1 MSNKKFSR
9 SKKSDGGNVPNFV
22 FNFSGSQP
30 GSPLASPGGFS
41 STPGSPAQAGTN
53 FGSNTSQS
61 LSFGDSAATSTPTN
75 SFNFNSPSAAAS
87 SPFNTKRG
95 QSEVDLSAPER
106 NPIRRAA
113 SDSAFGSPTGQSFTF
128 GSNAAPSGLTSQLS
142 FGSTGSQSSNISF
155 STPATTTPN
164 ISSAPSGI
172 SFGTPAVGTSAP
184 TPSGISFGSPAASAT
199 NTSSAPSG
207 ISFGTPTTTA
217 ATTAATS
224 TNTIN
229 VPASTSTTGFSFG
242 SIATT
247 GTSSVP
253 ATAPSSA
260 FTFGTPSSKPA
271 TSTATSSFGFGAST
285 ITPSTTTAN
294 PTTTT
299 AEKPSTSAPTSG
311 FSFGSTPAIIT
322 STPAASSPGLSFGKP
337 ADTTKSATT
346 FTPTLSFSLP
356 STSAA
361 PFTTTTTTSTADK
374 PATST
379 PAPSTSSLSF
389 STPKTTS
396 AATSTPTLSF
406 NAPSTSAPSTP
417 AASTST
423 STTTTT
429 SSASTAA
436 PSAPTSS
443 LFSLGTVT
451 SDKDGKKAGAVTSAP
466 LSFGSGATSTT
477 TPALTIP
484 AADPN
489 KPNAFSFSKILED
502 LRRVEAQP
510 PNQMYASLITP
521 ALAALQHNQIVS
533 HTSFRIDNIL
543 PSTRFSELPE
553 QAQKELDELEKYVR
567 LEGQRCEYIGN
578 QKVPKHL
585 EVMEKS
591 SKDTEALSQQ
601 LEALTCTLKIQMESI
616 VSFYEGVK
624 TQTRHANEGC
634 AVIEACKHPGDNAR
648 WLFGHSEDDDYFS
661 VLAKQLH
668 RRLEEYKK
676 CIWEIE
682 RTAQSW
688 IHNRVQSPQDVADI
702 MRAQNQA
709 FLALSN
715 KVAALHESVSVEMN
729 YYNEYLRMCS

>member
-30 GSPLASPGGFS
+30 GSPLASPGGFG
-41 STPGSPAQAGTN
+41 STPASPAQTGTN

-61 LSFGDSAATSTPTN
+61 FSFGDSAATTSTPTAF
-75 SFNFNSPSAAAS
+75 SFNSAS
-87 SPFNTKRG
+87 TTTNSPFNTKRG
-95 QSEVDLSAPER
+95 QSELDLNAPER

-113 SDSAFGSPTGQSFTF
+113 SDSAFGGPTSQSFTF
-128 GSNAAPSGLTSQLS
+128 GANAAPSGLTSQLS

-155 STPATTTPN
+155 STPATITPN

-172 SFGTPAVGTSAP
+172 SLGASTAVGTSTP
-184 TPSGISFGSPAASAT
+184 TPSV
-199 NTSSAPSG
+199 
-207 ISFGTPTTTA
+207 ISFGTPATTA
-217 ATTAATS
+217 ASTTTAATS
-224 TNTIN
+224 TDTIN
-229 VPASTSTTGFSFG
+229 IPASTSTTGLSFG

-247 GTSSVP
+247 GASSVP

-260 FTFGTPSSKPA
+260 FSFGMPAPKPA
-271 TSTATSSFGFGAST
+271 TSTATPSFGFGTST
-285 ITPSTTTAN
+285 ITPSTITAN
-294 PTTTT
+294 SITTT
-299 AEKPSTSAPTSG
+299 AEKPSISAPTSG
-311 FSFGSTPAIIT
+311 FSFGSTPAIVT
-322 STPAASSPGLSFGKP
+322 STPAASLFGKP
-337 ADTTKSATT
+337 ADTTTAATT
-346 FTPTLSFSLP
+346 STPTLSFNLS

-361 PFTTTTTTSTADK
+361 PSTTTTTTGAANK
-374 PATST
+374 PAPTT

-389 STPKTTS
+389 GTPKTTT
-396 AATSTPTLSF
+396 AASSTPSF
-406 NAPSTSAPSTP
+406 SFGASSTP

-466 LSFGSGATSTT
+466 LLFGAGATSTA
-477 TPALTIP
+477 TPALSIP
-484 AADPN
+484 AAVPN

-591 SKDTEALSQQ
+591 SKDTEALSQE
-601 LEALTCTLKIQMESI
+601 LEALTCTLKTQMESI
-616 VSFYEGVK
+616 ESFYEGVK

-634 AVIEACKHPGDNAR
+634 AVIEACTHPGDNAR

-661 VLAKQLH
+661 LLAKQLH

-688 IHNRVQSPQDVADI
+688 THNRIQSPQDVADI

-715 KVAALHESVSVEMN
+715 KVAALHESVSVEMKH
-729 YYNEYLRMCS
+729 YNQYLRMCS